1 MKLTGHTILCY
12 GLNTEKGKKIKTAAL
27 LLGIR
32 VKSVDASRYGEAIGS
47 LLGKPVEVQE
57 ETEEEQGVQISEEM
71 MVMAGFNSRTLDHFL
86 EQLKRRGIPGVV
98 LKAVVTPHNVSWS
111 SRRLYRELCGER
123 EAYRQGNAV
132 PEATG
137 GKDESDSND

>member
-32 VKSVDASRYGEAIGS
+32 VKSVDPSRYGEAIGS

-57 ETEEEQGVQISEEM
+57 ETEEEQPPAAAETVPDDSGSGAE
-71 MVMAGFNSRTLDHFL
+71 GSGNS
-86 EQLKRRGIPGVV
+86 P
-98 LKAVVTPHNVSWS
+98 
-111 SRRLYRELCGER
+111 
-123 EAYRQGNAV
+123 
-132 PEATG
+132 
-137 GKDESDSND
+137 